1 MDMAMK
7 KILKSIFLPAILLF
21 IFANVNAQTG
31 KIVFDNLSHDF
42 GSNVPEKGGN
52 VTHRF
57 VFTNQGDAPVTIQNV
72 TASCGCTTP
81 AWTKE
86 PVAPGEQGFVDAT
99 YRPAGRPGE
108 FKKNLSVT
116 SNGEPKMISLA
127 ISGTVVKTL
136 TVEEEFPVALGKIRL
151 SEKAFAFSRV
161 VITEK
166 ESKPS
171 EIKVYNSSETPV
183 EVSFKNVPDYLKIQP
198 VTLQPKEKGVIKS
211 VYAQTKKSK
220 YGTSIQE
227 IEVFVN
233 GEKLQETL
241 TSTITLI
248 PAASGNQ
255 SKVKPVL
262 SFMNNNYMF
271 SNIKQGS
278 VVSNEFKFKNAGQ
291 ANLEILA
298 TNAVNA
304 NSDDLKI
311 TYPKTVK
318 PGEEGVIKIV
328 LNTKKLKGTQDFNIE
343 IITNS
348 SSSPVSNI
356 ALRGNIIE

>member
-1 MDMAMK
+1 MK
-7 KILKSIFLPAILLF
+7 KLLKSIFLPVILLF
-21 IFANVNAQTG
+21 AFIAANAQTG
-31 KIVFDNLSHDF
+31 KIVFDNISHDF

-57 VFTNQGDAPVTIQNV
+57 VFTNKGDAPVTIQNV
-72 TASCGCTTP
+72 TVSCGCTTP

-86 PVAPGEQGFVDAT
+86 PVAPGEKGFVDAT

-108 FKKNLSVT
+108 FKKNLNVT
-116 SNGEPKMISLA
+116 SNGDPKMISLT
-127 ISGTVVKTL
+127 ISGTVVKPPL
-136 TVEEEFPVALGKIRL
+136 TVEQEFPVVMEQIRL
-151 SEKAFAFSRV
+151 SEKAFAFGRV

-183 EVSFKNVPDYLKIQP
+183 ELSFKNVPDYLQIQSI
-198 VTLQPKEKGVIKS
+198 TLQPKEKGVIKS

-220 YGTSIQE
+220 YGTNIHE
-227 IEVFVN
+227 IEVFAN
-233 GEKLQETL
+233 GKKLQETL

-248 PAASGNQ
+248 PAASGDQ
-255 SKVKPVL
+255 SKLKPVMN
-262 SFMNNNYMF
+262 FMNNNYTF
-271 SNIKQGS
+271 GNIKQGS

-291 ANLEILA
+291 ADLEILA
-298 TNAVNA
+298 TNAVNT
-304 NSDDLKI
+304 NNDNLKI
-311 TYPKTVK
+311 TFPKTVK
-318 PGEEGVIKIV
+318 PGEEGIIKVV
-328 LNTKKLKGTQDFNIE
+328 LNTKKLKGPQDFNIE

-348 SSSPVSNI
+348 SSNPVSNI